1 MKIKTNLITNGIF
14 CLSLIFI
21 FSFTVMAEESGE
33 RKKYFIDSFLEAE
46 HFFYSGEFEKSQ
58 LSYQNYLSGR
68 PSKDRSNRALYRLG
82 EIHQKSQTFAT
93 ALRYYEMV
101 MQRSPVLMLAED
113 AKLGQAQCLFELE
126 QYDSAENIFKQV
138 ALSHPDDKK
147 KWQARIYL
155 GRLDKKRFDYEKSI
169 EKLKNI
175 YFKSEVKGVRDKAKK
190 LIDLIIEKNLN
201 KVMLIRLS
209 EKYSSGFPLDHIL
222 LRLISIYREERNL
235 VQLRSLISKYLQLF
249 PSHSQSLIIS
259 STQKIIEENKENKI
273 RLGVVVPLTGETAS
287 SGQQILQGIQL
298 AVNETIL
305 SQDGVNFEVITKD
318 SESAPIE
325 EIVEE
330 LAIDPSIIGIVGPV
344 RSKFVKKVAPLA
356 DIYRLPIFTPS
367 ASSVG
372 LAELSPYVFR
382 NVATRELQGKYIA
395 KYAVNTLGLYRFVVF
410 YPLEEYGLEFK
421 DSFVEEI
428 ESLGGEVVS
437 VVSYERSQNDFKNQ
451 IIEIGGID
459 DDTLKSLVVDQVK
472 NNLEPEVL
480 GQNGLMSQPLIEMGL
495 LSQGEIEN
503 LKVSLMLSYDA
514 IFLPGFFD
522 KIGLIVPQLVFYNI
536 NTPTLLGTSG
546 WNSPELTKMTGKYM
560 QKGYFVDGFYS
571 QSKRLDVIKFI
582 KEYKKTFSEDP
593 TMLSAQSY
601 DVAKMYIQSI
611 RFGAKNRI
619 QVKDALSKIR
629 NFMGASGETSILPT
643 GEADKKLFTMK
654 VIKTKIVE
662 AN

>member
-1 MKIKTNLITNGIF
+1 MKIKANLIANGIS
-14 CLSLIFI
+14 CLSLIFLI
-21 FSFTVMAEESGE
+21 SFTVMAEDSHE

-58 LSYQNYLSGR
+58 LSYQNYLSGQ

-82 EIHQKSQTFAT
+82 EIHQKSKTFAT

-126 QYDSAENIFKQV
+126 QYDSAESIFREV
-138 ALSHPDDKK
+138 AFSHPDDKK
-147 KWQARIYL
+147 KWQAKIYL
-155 GRLDKKRFDYEKSI
+155 GRLDKKRLDYEKSI

-175 YFKSEVKGVRDKAKK
+175 YFKSEVKDVRDQAKN
-190 LIDLIIEKNLN
+190 LIDLIIGKNLN
-201 KVMLIRLS
+201 KVTLIRLS

-235 VQLRSLISKYLQLF
+235 EQLRKLISKYLQLF
-249 PSHSQSLIIS
+249 PNHPQSLIIAS
-259 STQKIIEENKENKI
+259 SLKKIEENKENVI

-287 SGQQILQGIQL
+287 SGQQVLQGIQL
-298 AVNETIL
+298 AVNETVL
-305 SQDGVNFEVITKD
+305 AQDGINLEIITKD
-318 SESAPIE
+318 SASAPIE

-330 LAIDPSIIGIVGPV
+330 LAIDPNIIGIVGPV
-344 RSKFVKKVAPLA
+344 RSKFVKKVVPLA
-356 DIYRLPIFTPS
+356 DTYRLPIFTPS

-372 LAELSPYVFR
+372 LAELSPYIFR
-382 NVATRELQGKYIA
+382 NVVTRELQAKYIA
-395 KYAVNTLGLYRFVVF
+395 KYAVNTLGLYRFVIF
-410 YPLEEYGLEFK
+410 YPLEAYGLELK
-421 DSFVEEI
+421 DSFIEEI

-437 VVSYERSQNDFKNQ
+437 IVSYERSQSDFKKQ
-451 IIEIGGID
+451 IIEMGGID
-459 DDTLKSLVVDQVK
+459 DDKLKSLVIDQIK

-480 GQNGLMSQPLIEMGL
+480 GHNGLMSRPLIEMGL
-495 LSQGEIEN
+495 LSQDEIQN

-522 KIGLIVPQLVFYNI
+522 KVGLIVPQLVFYNI
-536 NTPTLLGTSG
+536 NTPTLLGTGG

-560 QKGYFVDGFYS
+560 KKGYFVDGFYS
-571 QSKRLDVIKFI
+571 QSKRVEVIKFI
-582 KEYKKTFSEDP
+582 KEYKNTFSESP
-593 TMLSAQSY
+593 TILSAQSY

-611 RFGAKNRI
+611 RSGAKNRI
-619 QVKDALSKIR
+619 QVKDALLKIR
-629 NFMGASGETSILPT
+629 KFMGASGETEILPT

-654 VIKTKIVE
+654 IVKNKITE

>member
-1 MKIKTNLITNGIF
+1 MKTKTNFIVNGIS
-14 CLSLIFI
+14 CLVLIFL
-21 FSFTVMAEESGE
+21 FSFTVMAEELHE

-46 HFFYSGEFEKSQ
+46 HFFYSGEFKKSQ
-58 LSYQNYLSGR
+58 LSYQNYLSGK
-68 PSKDRSNRALYRLG
+68 PNKDRSNRALYRLG
-82 EIHQKSQTFAT
+82 EIHQKSLTFAT

-113 AKLGQAQCLFELE
+113 AKFGQAQCLFELE
-126 QYDSAENIFKQV
+126 QYDSAENIFKEV
-138 ALSHPDDKK
+138 AFSHPDDKK

-155 GRLDKKRFDYEKSI
+155 GRLDEKRFDYEKSI
-169 EKLKNI
+169 EKLKDI
-175 YFKSEVKGVRDKAKK
+175 YFKSEVEGVRDKAKN
-190 LIDLIIEKNLN
+190 LIDLIIEKNLT
-201 KVMLIRLS
+201 KITLIRLS
-209 EKYSSGFPLDHIL
+209 EKYSSDFPLDHIL

-235 VQLRSLISKYLQLF
+235 EKLRNLSLKYLELF
-249 PSHSQSLIIS
+249 PNHPQSLIIS
-259 STQKIIEENKENKI
+259 STLEKIEKNKENKI
-273 RLGVVVPLTGETAS
+273 RLGVVVPLTGETAA

-298 AVNETIL
+298 AVNETFL
-305 SQDGVNFEVITKD
+305 AQDGTNLEVITKD

-325 EIVEE
+325 EIVQE
-330 LAIDPSIIGIVGPV
+330 LAIDPNIIGIVGPA
-344 RSKFVKKVAPLA
+344 RSKFVKKVASLA

-382 NVATRELQGKYIA
+382 NVVTRELQGKYIA

-410 YPLEEYGLEFK
+410 YPLESYGFELK
-421 DSFVEEI
+421 DSFIEEI

-437 VVSYERSQNDFKNQ
+437 VVSYERTQSDFKKQ
-451 IIEIGGID
+451 IIEMGGID
-459 DDTLKSLVVDQVK
+459 DDKLKSLVIDEVK

-480 GQNGLMSQPLIEMGL
+480 GHNGLMSRPLIEMGL
-495 LSQGEIEN
+495 LSQNEIEN

-514 IFLPGFFD
+514 IFLPGLFD
-522 KIGLIVPQLVFYNI
+522 KIGLIVPQLIFYNI

-546 WNSPELTKMTGKYM
+546 WNSPELTKMTGKYI

-571 QSKRLDVIKFI
+571 QSKRTDVIKFI
-582 KEYKKTFSEDP
+582 KEYKNTFSEDP
-593 TMLSAQSY
+593 TTLSAQSY

-611 RFGAKNRI
+611 RSGAKNRI
-619 QVKDALSKIR
+619 QVKDALLKIR
-629 NFMGASGETSILPT
+629 NFMGASGETEILPT

-654 VIKTKIVE
+654 IVKTKIVE